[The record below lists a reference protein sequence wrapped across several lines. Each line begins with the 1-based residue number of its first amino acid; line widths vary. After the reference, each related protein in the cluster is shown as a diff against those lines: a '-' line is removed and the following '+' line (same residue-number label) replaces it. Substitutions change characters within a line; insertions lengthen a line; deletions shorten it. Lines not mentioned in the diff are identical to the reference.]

1 MAIDTSIAL
10 GVKTPQFQTIDP
22 MTVYNAMQEQQ
33 YNALRSRLVEQ
44 QMAQN
49 ALAMQNTM
57 EDRRAAAAKAA
68 LKRRQQEELLRTFRG
83 GYQPAKNPVMGPG
96 TIQGATPAGF
106 DYEGVKNKLIGAGNV
121 GAFKTVSELQEQEAN
136 RLKAQRAAENESAT
150 GAKTQAETK
159 GLDLK
164 NIDTRLATIKSLTP
178 MVDTKEGAAAFSK
191 LVTQIV
197 PEFASIAGDPDEA
210 AARNAEAFLKD
221 PEAWRT
227 QVSNLTAEQLVQA
240 KERAKE
246 ASQPK
251 VTVLPPGSVATD
263 LNPNSPTYGQ
273 PIAKGEPAKKTE
285 IEAKAEIKEEARK
298 GTDATLD
305 RLFNAYTKLNEMGAL
320 PSETKSW
327 LGNIPAKVTT
337 SVIGQTANI
346 APKAQTQ
353 IQTIKGLRQDLIRD
367 IKNAT
372 GMSAQEMNSNVELQS
387 LLDAATDP
395 NQNIESV
402 LPRLADFS
410 QRYGTGKL
418 ASGAPERAAASAET
432 KSTFASEA
440 EADAYFT
447 QRGAKSGDKF
457 KVTIGGQSGTYVVP

>member
-10 GVKTPQFQTIDP
+10 GVRPPQFQTIDP
-22 MTVYNAMQEQQ
+22 MTVYSAMEGQRL
-33 YNALRSRLVEQ
+33 NALRERALEQ
-44 QMAQN
+44 EMQRN
-49 ALAMQNTM
+49 ALIMQNTM

-68 LKRRQQEELLRTFRG
+68 QERAQAAELKRLFQS

-121 GAFKTVSELQEQEAN
+121 GAFKTVSELQEQEAK
-136 RLKAQRAAENESAT
+136 RLQAQRAAENESAT

-164 NIDTRLATIKSLTP
+164 NIDTRLATIKSLAP

-210 AARNAEAFLKD
+210 AARNAEAFFKD

-251 VTVLPPGSVATD
+251 PATLPPGAMSVD
-263 LNPNSPTYGQ
+263 MNPQSPTYGKVV
-273 PIAKGEPAKKTE
+273 AKGGQTEQERKADVQTKQLKGSLNAAITSLEEMSKDGGLLDKATASGISALGDVAANFIGYPTEGAIATGELQVLQDPILKMIPRFEGPQSDKDTLTYQQAAGQLANPTVPAAIRKAAAKTLIKLFKE
-285 IEAKAEIKEEARK
+285 RQGQFAMPDLPEANTGASNEFEGFVIKEK
-298 GTDATLD
+298 
-305 RLFNAYTKLNEMGAL
+305 
-320 PSETKSW
+320 
-327 LGNIPAKVTT
+327 
-337 SVIGQTANI
+337 
-346 APKAQTQ
+346 
-353 IQTIKGLRQDLIRD
+353 
-367 IKNAT
+367 
-372 GMSAQEMNSNVELQS
+372 
-387 LLDAATDP
+387 
-395 NQNIESV
+395 
-402 LPRLADFS
+402 
-410 QRYGTGKL
+410 
-418 ASGAPERAAASAET
+418 
-432 KSTFASEA
+432 
-440 EADAYFT
+440 
-447 QRGAKSGDKF
+447 
-457 KVTIGGQSGTYVVP
+457 